1 MHHCPACDYELGT
14 LPGVP
19 ADAGAAFAADV
30 RCPECG
36 HGMPRG
42 TLLLH
47 GTQWVAALQ
56 PATPWARVSAMLAPV
71 GFAIVIGL
79 KIGIEGVV
87 GLLGVGKS
95 NGLWIDLVKALML
108 PLIMAN
114 VARWSIRLWR
124 SGREAG
130 GEARRQLAGREI
142 TWQVTPG
149 SFGIFRRA
157 SHDGTPAT
165 ALHQAADLRRVTVH
179 PAPSVRI
186 RKGAVPRNVVLVE
199 AFFWTR
205 GTDGRRSDLQSV
217 SMYADAGGELA
228 GAGTGH
234 RAAAIAAGH
243 RLAEAIEA
251 TLRGEAAPAGDAGVP
266 AGAGQPP
273 EAATPG
279 AIVAA
284 GAPDAMRPLVR
295 HRRRALVA
303 GVLAHVLCI
312 GIIVVGVRA
321 SIVLIGP
328 AALDWVTVGIA
339 LPIGAGAYAC
349 AIGAGAGVWWSVRAA
364 GLRRAAAM
372 ATWTVTP
379 GELRVDRTD
388 SRDPAGSL
396 RTRAMHVP
404 KVHEITAG
412 DREGRPVLLARTRSR
427 RVITALDA
435 NLGPDA
441 TAQLARRMNA
451 IIWEGR
457 SAQP

>member
-1 MHHCPACDYELGT
+1 MGAEHTDTLPPVLHCPACDYELGT

-19 ADAGAAFAADV
+19 PDAGAAFAEDV

-42 TLLLH
+42 TRLLH

-56 PATPWARVSAMLAPV
+56 PATPWARLSAMLAPV
-71 GFAIVIGL
+71 AFAIYIGL
-79 KIGIEGVV
+79 KNGIEGVV

-95 NGLWIDLVKALML
+95 KGLWIDLLGGLML
-108 PLIMAN
+108 PVMAY
-114 VARWSIRLWR
+114 VAWRSIRLWR
-124 SGREAG
+124 SGSEAG

-149 SFGIFRRA
+149 SFEIFRRA

-165 ALHQAADLRRVTVH
+165 ELHQAADLRRVTVH

-205 GTDGRRSDLQSV
+205 GTDGRRSDLRSI

-234 RAAAIAAGH
+234 RAAAIAAGQ
-243 RLAEAIEA
+243 RLAEGIEA
-251 TLRGEAAPAGDAGVP
+251 TLRGEAAPAGDAGAP
-266 AGAGQPP
+266 AGAGPPP
-273 EAATPG
+273 EPATAG
-279 AIVAA
+279 AIVTAGTPDAVRPFEKHRGRARVA
-284 GAPDAMRPLVR
+284 GA
-295 HRRRALVA
+295 
-303 GVLAHVLCI
+303 LASI
-312 GIIVVGVRA
+312 GIAVVGVPA
-321 SIVLIGP
+321 SILLIGP
-328 AALDWVTVGIA
+328 AVLVWIPVVIVLAV
-339 LPIGAGAYAC
+339 
-349 AIGAGAGVWWSVRAA
+349 GAGAGAWWSVRAA
-364 GLRRAAAM
+364 GLRRAAAT

-404 KVHEITAG
+404 KVHEITVG

-427 RVITALDA
+427 RVIAALDA

>member
-1 MHHCPACDYELGT
+1 VLHCPACDYELGT

-19 ADAGAAFAADV
+19 PDAGAAFAEDV

-42 TLLLH
+42 TRLLH

-56 PATPWARVSAMLAPV
+56 PATPWARLSAMLAPV
-71 GFAIVIGL
+71 GFAIYIGL
-79 KIGIEGVV
+79 KNGIEGVV

-95 NGLWIDLVKALML
+95 KGLWIDLVLALML
-108 PLIMAN
+108 PVMAY
-114 VARWSIRLWR
+114 VAWRSIRLWR
-124 SGREAG
+124 SGSEAG

-149 SFGIFRRA
+149 SFEIFRRA

-165 ALHQAADLRRVTVH
+165 ELHQAADLRRVTVH

-205 GTDGRRSDLQSV
+205 GTDGRRSDLRSI

-234 RAAAIAAGH
+234 RAAAIAAGQ
-243 RLAEAIEA
+243 RLAEGIEA
-251 TLRGEAAPAGDAGVP
+251 TLRGEAAPAGDAGAP
-266 AGAGQPP
+266 AGA
-273 EAATPG
+273 
-279 AIVAA
+279 IVTA
-284 GAPDAMRPLVR
+284 GTPDAGRPFEK
-295 HRRRALVA
+295 HRGRARVA
-303 GVLAHVLCI
+303 GVLACI
-312 GIIVVGVRA
+312 GIAVVGVPA
-321 SIVLIGP
+321 SILLIGP
-328 AALDWVTVGIA
+328 AALVWIPVVIV
-339 LPIGAGAYAC
+339 L
-349 AIGAGAGVWWSVRAA
+349 AIGAGAGAWWSVRAA

-404 KVHEITAG
+404 KVHEITVG

-427 RVITALDA
+427 RVIAALDA

-441 TAQLARRMNA
+441 TAQLARRMDA
-451 IIWEGR
+451 LIWEGR

>member
-1 MHHCPACDYELGT
+1 VLHCPACDYELGT

-19 ADAGAAFAADV
+19 PDAGAAFAEDV

-42 TLLLH
+42 TRLLH

-56 PATPWARVSAMLAPV
+56 PATPWARLSAMLAPV
-71 GFAIVIGL
+71 AFAICIGL
-79 KIGIEGVV
+79 KNGIEGVV

-95 NGLWIDLVKALML
+95 KGLWIDLLGGLML
-108 PLIMAN
+108 PVMAY
-114 VARWSIRLWR
+114 VAWRSIRLWR
-124 SGREAG
+124 SGSEAG

-149 SFGIFRRA
+149 SFEIFRRA

-165 ALHQAADLRRVTVH
+165 ELHQAADLRRVTVH

-205 GTDGRRSDLQSV
+205 GTDGRRSDLRSV

-234 RAAAIAAGH
+234 RAAAIAAGQ
-243 RLAEAIEA
+243 RLAEGIEA
-251 TLRGEAAPAGDAGVP
+251 TLRWEAAPAGDADAP
-266 AGAGQPP
+266 AGAGPPP
-273 EAATPG
+273 EPATAG
-279 AIVAA
+279 AIVTA
-284 GAPDAMRPLVR
+284 GTPDAVRPFEK
-295 HRRRALVA
+295 HRGRARVA
-303 GVLAHVLCI
+303 GVLASI
-312 GIIVVGVRA
+312 GIAVVGVPA
-321 SIVLIGP
+321 SILLIGP
-328 AALDWVTVGIA
+328 AVLVWIPVVIVLAV
-339 LPIGAGAYAC
+339 
-349 AIGAGAGVWWSVRAA
+349 GAGAGAWWSVRAA
-364 GLRRAAAM
+364 GLRGAAAM

-404 KVHEITAG
+404 KVHEITVG
-412 DREGRPVLLARTRSR
+412 DREGRPLLLARTRSR
-427 RVITALDA
+427 RVIAALDA

-441 TAQLARRMNA
+441 TAQLARRMDA
-451 IIWEGR
+451 LIWEGR